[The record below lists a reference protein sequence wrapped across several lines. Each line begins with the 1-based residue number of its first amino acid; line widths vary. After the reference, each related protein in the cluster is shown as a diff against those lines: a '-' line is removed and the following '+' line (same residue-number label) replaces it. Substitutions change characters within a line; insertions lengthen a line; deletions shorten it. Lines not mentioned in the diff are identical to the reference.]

1 MPFNWHSAKLLSRR
15 LGLPTVRQGDG
26 PRMTQPTELDRQNAE
41 TRRRI
46 ADKQN
51 GEYREAQQLALEAL
65 GPGYQPWMKLSLLD
79 SDHRRTGDTTPAAV
93 VYKVYRGNKRLSENA
108 VFIRRMPDGTIQHA
122 DTYEPLF
129 GDLLNE
135 LHPARTIEIGGQQVP
150 VGRWEL
156 CWSALERYEPR
167 SPEQLA
173 AARETR
179 AAKAVEKEAAAMP
192 LFSEQILAE
201 GPAKKPRGR

>member
-1 MPFNWHSAKLLSRR
+1 
-15 LGLPTVRQGDG
+15 
-26 PRMTQPTELDRQNAE
+26 MTQPTELDRQNAA
-41 TRRRI
+41 TRQAI
-46 ADKQN
+46 AERQN
-51 GEYREAQQLALEAL
+51 AVYAEAQQLALEAL

-93 VYKVYRGNKRLSENA
+93 VYKVYRGDKRLSENA
-108 VFIRRMPDGTIQHA
+108 VFIRRVPDGTIRHA

-156 CWSALERYEPR
+156 CWSALELYSPR
-167 SPEQLA
+167 SADELA
-173 AARETR
+173 AARQRRE
-179 AAKAVEKEAAAMP
+179 AKAVEREASAMP
-192 LFSEQILAE
+192 LFSETILAE
-201 GPAKKPRGR
+201 GPIQKKPRGR